1 MVSVVRQFMSHSV
14 IESENLF
21 NEDDYYTWPSVEQI
35 RDFRMN
41 WSVDMKKVVQVDRCG
56 RLVPR
61 LFERNQ
67 CDASYS
73 MMDGLDRYVELISE
87 LSLPS
92 NFSF

>member
-41 WSVDMKKVVQVDRCG
+41 GG
-56 RLVPR
+56 RL
-61 LFERNQ
+61 
-67 CDASYS
+67 
-73 MMDGLDRYVELISE
+73 I
-87 LSLPS
+87 
-92 NFSF
+92 